1 MDPVMKS
8 DIFFFIT
15 SIAVILV
22 SGGVLVAIYYITR
35 SIRIIERLVERVEE
49 KVVMATEEVREIG
62 GGIKDS
68 LIYNL
73 IFKKRRKPK
82 IKT

>member
-1 MDPVMKS
+1 MKS